1 MLRVQVVDE
10 ALDIAGI
17 CGNPEA
23 GQFSNE
29 VTPEHCQELPRPPS
43 SPLRLLIEL
52 VRGHPL
58 AIRLGREQLEDLA
71 VGEVHQLAA
80 GDVDAE
86 LPQLAA
92 GLFTLAQSPDIRG
105 AE

>member
-1 MLRVQVVDE
+1 MTDISEPSRVF
-10 ALDIAGI
+10 G
-17 CGNPEA
+17 
-23 GQFSNE
+23 
-29 VTPEHCQELPRPPS
+29 
-43 SPLRLLIEL
+43 LLIEL
-52 VRGHPL
+52 VRSQSL
-58 AIRLGREQLEDLA
+58 AIRLGGWQLEDFA

-86 LPQLAA
+86 LPHLAA